1 MAHLIALVKEFVDAV
16 FTSCCDSI
24 VIATGISWSCHCCRV
39 RVHACMLAQRVLRP
53 REQAHALRLNPDQPQ
68 ISSSPLAMCFT
79 KVVAGQTVHRPLS
92 LVLSCLVLSLSF
104 VLPSIP
110 WLDISCTKIS
120 SATIRELT
128 RPRSCV
134 QQKETPA
141 SGAISG
147 IACMYCEYVVV
158 VNNGRVFFAYEP
170 VCTCVM

>member
-1 MAHLIALVKEFVDAV
+1 MPLL
-16 FTSCCDSI
+16 SCPC
-24 VIATGISWSCHCCRV
+24 T
-39 RVHACMLAQRVLRP
+39 CMLASTESVLRP
-53 REQAHALRLNPDQPQ
+53 REQAHALRLNNPDHLKFRPHHSRCVLQK
-68 ISSSPLAMCFT
+68 SSLAKSYTDRF
-79 KVVAGQTVHRPLS
+79 
-92 LVLSCLVLSLSF
+92 LVSCLVLVLVF

-110 WLDISCTKIS
+110 QLDISCTKIS
-120 SATIRELT
+120 SATTRELT

-158 VNNGRVFFAYEP
+158 VNNGRVFLTYEP